1 MYPVSAAVDLDR
13 GEPMPRRLLHT
24 ATELPDGRVLV
35 AGGFTEIDP
44 IACPSDLSLSM
55 GTVCWE
61 LTASD
66 EAYLFEPATERFF
79 PVEGGMLAARG
90 GHTATALE
98 DGRVLIAGGASKA
111 ILAASPVGDPVSG
124 REIAILPRDAAGEGA
139 AHADLELFEPEA
151 NAEAED
157 LERNG
162 DAGRGLFVG
171 DPSEGA
177 RSREPIPLNEARFF
191 HAAAL
196 APHDGNQVLLAGGI
210 GNGGDPSTS
219 YSVFDARKPGGP
231 GVYDNSE
238 NTALGTRRVA
248 PAALALGSG
257 DEARVWIFGGALST
271 ASNGELADVWAPDAM
286 DPNGTL
292 APAADETNFPNPLG
306 PADDRPE
313 YALIRPSVASFED
326 GAYGLVTG
334 WYGPRCPA
342 GMPTAAPI
350 FPAAGDADVL
360 CGHQGG
366 LDRSFSVRNEDG
378 VTTRTQPPSSTR
390 HAFGDAIT
398 LRDGRV
404 MIAGGVSDSI
414 FQENLG
420 TVVYSQ
426 IASDRASGALSVRIG
441 HGRFFHASAPLFDSG
456 ALLFGGVSLSLDG
469 STLSFTDE
477 DEAVLLLPMERPDAM
492 PPAMDDGAEE

>member
-1 MYPVSAAVDLDR
+1 M
-13 GEPMPRRLLHT
+13 
-24 ATELPDGRVLV
+24 
-35 AGGFTEIDP
+35 
-44 IACPSDLSLSM
+44 
-55 GTVCWE
+55 
-61 LTASD
+61 
-66 EAYLFEPATERFF
+66 
-79 PVEGGMLAARG
+79 
-90 GHTATALE
+90 
-98 DGRVLIAGGASKA
+98 LIAGGASKA